1 MSVPTYI
8 ALLRAINVGGT
19 GKLPMAELRSLCA
32 DLGFADVRTYIQSGN
47 VVFATRRSAA
57 AAKAALEQALAARLG
72 KPSAVI
78 MRTLEELVAVEAAN
92 PFPDAAP
99 AQLLV
104 LFLDA
109 PPDAAL
115 LKTVK
120 IPGRERLKLLGR
132 ELYLHFPDGMGPSK
146 LRIPYADIGT
156 GRNLNTVRALIALA
170 RGADGTADRNAGG
183 EGARGSGRGRGR
195 GHGRGRAST

>member
-1 MSVPTYI
+1 LSVPTYI

-109 PPDAAL
+109 PPGAAL

-132 ELYLHFPDGMGPSK
+132 ELFLHFPDGMGPSK
-146 LRIPYADIGT
+146 LKIPYADIGT

-170 RGADGTADRNAGG
+170 RGTDGTADRDAGG
-183 EGARGSGRGRGR
+183 EGARGSGRGRGHGR
-195 GHGRGRAST
+195 GRGRAST